1 MIVTADP
8 TVAIPVT
15 LRLLLTLRFPVGSMR
30 ILSVFAVLNTIGI
43 DVTALTVTRLSTV
56 NDPVSVPPTLP
67 SIVDPV
73 ESFKPSVT

>member
-1 MIVTADP
+1 MVP
-8 TVAIPVT
+8 KSNRP
-15 LRLLLTLRFPVGSMR
+15 LESMR
-30 ILSVFAVLNTIGI
+30 TLSVFAVLNTIGI
-43 DVTALTVTRLSTV
+43 DVTALIVTRLSTV